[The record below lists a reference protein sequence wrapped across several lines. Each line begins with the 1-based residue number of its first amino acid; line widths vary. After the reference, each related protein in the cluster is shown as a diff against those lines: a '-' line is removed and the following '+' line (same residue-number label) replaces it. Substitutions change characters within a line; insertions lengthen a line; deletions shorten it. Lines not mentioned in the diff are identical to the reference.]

1 MGTDYEV
8 DEARAGDHAMASPRT
23 KALQVE
29 EVLVG
34 LRDTLSEGIN
44 RLRWLIDFG
53 YYDSPIDPM
62 DVGRSQRAN
71 VNCLEGDYVFTGC
84 RNSSDVFVHVGEVF
98 HYSKTGKLSSSS
110 PSPSPSPC
118 SSGKKIFFLILSI
131 KRFFR
136 DITKDTLFSWTL
148 FSCNTF
154 VRGHCLGPTAGIQ
167 IMDNPDPS

>member
-53 YYDSPIDPM
+53 YDSPIVPN
-62 DVGRSQRAN
+62 GRR
-71 VNCLEGDYVFTGC
+71 E
-84 RNSSDVFVHVGEVF
+84 
-98 HYSKTGKLSSSS
+98 KPKGK
-110 PSPSPSPC
+110 
-118 SSGKKIFFLILSI
+118 
-131 KRFFR
+131 R
-136 DITKDTLFSWTL
+136 
-148 FSCNTF
+148 
-154 VRGHCLGPTAGIQ
+154 
-167 IMDNPDPS
+167 